1 MDIQEIMVR
10 LREIQNPRI
19 KIIDNTTNV
28 TIPDK
33 SISQIGTKS
42 ISSNTIRVEPI
53 RSYQVREPV
62 VTGLTVPVTISAG
75 KPIVNMPGCVKAHKD
90 GGKKNKN
97 LVDDDPKGVM
107 TYCDGQSP
115 SFNSMDYNADELV
128 IKQEKYEPNL
138 NIPPPP
144 VPEPPEVPS
153 IECYD
158 PQIKDPVTG
167 QCIDKP
173 TQNTEQ
179 KDDGPSFAEQYLPEI
194 STVTTTAVIAV
205 VATSSA
211 LLAKPLADL
220 LLKVIKPAVK
230 QAMAKIQRIL
240 GKTPYK
246 PSKNE
251 IIANTYREK
260 KGLLPLKPQ
269 KKKK

>member
-1 MDIQEIMVR
+1 MVR
-10 LREIQNPRI
+10 MREIQNPRI
-19 KIIDNTTNV
+19 NIIDNTNITTS
-28 TIPDK
+28 TIP
-33 SISQIGTKS
+33 
-42 ISSNTIRVEPI
+42 NTQVSEIRNQDIQNVNTVDI
-53 RSYQVREPV
+53 RTYEIRDPV
-62 VTGLTVPVTISAG
+62 VYGLTVPVTVSAG
-75 KPIVNMPGCVKAHKD
+75 KPIVNIPGCVKAHKD
-90 GGKKNKN
+90 GGSKNKN

-138 NIPPPP
+138 KIPPPE
-144 VPEPPEVPS
+144 VPEPPEVPP

-173 TQNTEQ
+173 TENTEQ
-179 KDDGPSFAEQYLPEI
+179 KDDGPSFAEQYLPEM
-194 STVTTTAVIAV
+194 STVTTTAAIAV

-230 QAMAKIQRIL
+230 QTMTKIQRLL
-240 GKTPYK
+240 GKNPYK
-246 PSKNE
+246 PTRQEILTNE
-251 IIANTYREK
+251 YREK

-269 KKKK
+269 KNKKKDK

>member
-1 MDIQEIMVR
+1 MVR
-10 LREIQNPRI
+10 MREIQNPRI
-19 KIIDNTTNV
+19 NIIDNTTITTS
-28 TIPDK
+28 TIP
-33 SISQIGTKS
+33 
-42 ISSNTIRVEPI
+42 NTQVSEIRNQDIQNVNTGDI
-53 RSYQVREPV
+53 RTYEIRDPV
-62 VTGLTVPVTISAG
+62 VYGLTVPVTVSAG
-75 KPIVNMPGCVKAHKD
+75 KPIVNIPGCVKAHKD
-90 GGKKNKN
+90 GGSKNKN

-138 NIPPPP
+138 KIPPPE
-144 VPEPPEVPS
+144 VPEPPEVPP

-179 KDDGPSFAEQYLPEI
+179 KDDGPSFAEQYLPEM
-194 STVTTTAVIAV
+194 STVTTTAAIAV

-230 QAMAKIQRIL
+230 QAMTKIQRLL
-240 GKTPYK
+240 GKNPYK
-246 PSKNE
+246 PSKSE
-251 IIANTYREK
+251 IQANAYREK